1 MLESC
6 KTPCDLILLTTYMQI
21 GWLYGSVTEQKIS
34 LTWMEIFITVCQS
47 VQLLKDLLPLR
58 SALGSVEI
66 FLEWTSVRDMWSE
79 LWKLNSVIRKQRLT
93 GCSFYLAAMSFSKV

>member
-66 FLEWTSVRDMWSE
+66 FLELALTSKSR
-79 LWKLNSVIRKQRLT
+79 RKQQTMELSLSFTSSNGRL
-93 GCSFYLAAMSFSKV
+93 C